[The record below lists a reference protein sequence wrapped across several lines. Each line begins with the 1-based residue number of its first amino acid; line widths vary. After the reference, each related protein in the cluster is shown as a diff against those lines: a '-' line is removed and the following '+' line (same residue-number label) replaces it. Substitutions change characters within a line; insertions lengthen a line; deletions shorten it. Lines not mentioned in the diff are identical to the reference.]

1 MTFII
6 DEKAPRIRYR
16 DGLSI
21 TFGIVELYVNMYYSS
36 VVPRRTA
43 SDETS

>member
-16 DGLSI
+16 DGSSV
-21 TFGIVELYVNMYYSS
+21 TFGIAELYDNADSPTFC
-36 VVPRRTA
+36 VPGH
-43 SDETS
+43 S